1 MARTGLYKSDVKKA
15 RDSLVAQS
23 KNPSVDAVRIALGN
37 TGSKTTIHKYLKELE
52 EEGDGIKVGNASI
65 SEALHDLVARL
76 AQQLDAEANGRIEEM
91 QIQSAERDRV
101 NSNQVTTLNIQIA
114 NLSERLQVS
123 EGRTE
128 QEIKAHVR
136 TKEVLQGETI
146 SRHTAEQQ
154 VADLKERLAENEAY
168 RRSLEEKHS
177 HAREGLEHYRQ
188 SVKDQRDQDQRR
200 HEQQIQQLHAEVRQ
214 LQQSLIV
221 KQDEVT
227 HLNKAGVKLVADL
240 ANTEKS
246 LYEQQTLGLQLGLKL
261 EALIATDQRY
271 KTLEVVTKEK
281 DRYIQDLK
289 NQILGMLEKI
299 RHLELELMSSKTKTE
314 TFQDITKQLQ
324 IHLSQQKP
332 RDSI

>member
-52 EEGDGIKVGNASI
+52 EEEGDGVKIEDASI

-76 AQQLDAEANGRIEEM
+76 AQQLAAEATTRIEEM
-91 QIQSAERDRV
+91 RIQSAERDRL
-101 NSNQVTTLNIQIA
+101 NSNQVTTLNTQIA
-114 NLSERLQVS
+114 NLSERLQIS

-128 QEIKAHVR
+128 QEIKAHAR

-154 VADLKERLAENEAY
+154 VADLKERLAENDTHC
-168 RRSLEEKHS
+168 RSLEEKHS
-177 HAREGLEHYRQ
+177 HAREALEHYRQ

-200 HEQQIQQLHAEVRQ
+200 HEQQIQQLQAELRQ
-214 LQQSLIV
+214 LQQSLVI

-227 HLNKAGVKLVADL
+227 RLNQAGVKLVADL
-240 ANTEKS
+240 SNTEKL
-246 LYEQQTLGLQLGLKL
+246 LYEHQALGRQLTAKL
-261 EALIATDQRY
+261 EALQTKDNRNKI
-271 KTLEVVTKEK
+271 LEAGSKEK
-281 DRYIQDLK
+281 DAYIHALKAEVAESIERARKFELDLAVEQTK
-289 NQILGMLEKI
+289 V
-299 RHLELELMSSKTKTE
+299 KT
-314 TFQDITKQLQ
+314 LQ
-324 IHLSQQKP
+324 GIWGPAK
-332 RDSI
+332 